1 MKSIDIQQINYATPI
16 FNVYFFISGHQKDSI
31 YDLRDGLFLPSKPT
45 FDLYTNN
52 FWRIDF
58 SLIL

>member
-31 YDLRDGLFLPSKPT
+31 YDLREGRILPSNTT
-45 FDLYTNN
+45 FDFYTNN
-52 FWRIDF
+52 F
-58 SLIL
+58 